1 MPEAVIVDAVR
12 TPVGRAFKGSLA
24 QLRPDETGA
33 FIIDQLLERHPDV
46 APDSVEEVVAGCG
59 LPQGKQAF
67 NIGRIMVLLSEKLPE
82 TTNGSTVS
90 RYCAS
95 GLDAIRIAANHV
107 VAGQGDTYIAAGV
120 EFVSQYNER
129 QEAAGEADQNE
140 KLQGKE
146 PGQPNAY
153 IAMGLTA
160 ENVADRY
167 EVSRAEMDK
176 YAQRSQELAVKS
188 QEDGFF
194 DREIVPV
201 TTPDGNEVA
210 KDDGPRAS
218 STLEKLSQLPPAFR
232 EDGKVTAGN
241 SCPLNDGAAAA
252 LIMSADRAKEL
263 GLRPRARIIT
273 AATWGNEPE
282 YMGVAPIGAIGKALD
297 RAGMTIDNID
307 TVELNEAFAAQVI
320 PIMAE
325 CNIPLEKMN
334 PHGGAI
340 ALGHPFG
347 MTGVRIMTTLLNGL
361 ETDDKTIG
369 LETMCVAG
377 GQGEA
382 MIVERLS

>member
-1 MPEAVIVDAVR
+1 MPEAVIVDIAR
-12 TPVGRAFKGSLA
+12 TPVGRAFKGSIA
-24 QLRPDETGA
+24 SLRPDDTGA
-33 FIIDQLLERHPDV
+33 FIVDRLLERNPAVDP
-46 APDSVEEVVAGCG
+46 ASVEEVVAGCG
-59 LPQGKQAF
+59 LPQGRQAF
-67 NIGRIMVLLSEKLPE
+67 NIGRVIALLSERLPQE
-82 TTNGSTVS
+82 VNGSTVS

-95 GLDAIRIAANHV
+95 GLDAMRIAANNV
-107 VAGQGDTYIAAGV
+107 AAGQGDVYVAAGV

-129 QEAAGEADQNE
+129 QEAAGASDQNE
-140 KLQGKE
+140 RLQGRD
-146 PGQPNAY
+146 GDPNVY
-153 IAMGLTA
+153 VQMGDTA
-160 ENVADRY
+160 VNVAKRY
-167 EVSRAEMDK
+167 EVSRADMDK
-176 YAQRSQELAVKS
+176 YAQRSQELAVQS

-201 TTPDGNEVA
+201 TLADGTEVA

-218 STLEKLSQLPPAFR
+218 SSLEKLSQLPEAF
-232 EDGKVTAGN
+232 EGGGGVTAGN

-252 LIMSADRAKEL
+252 LIMSADRASAL
-263 GLRPRARIIT
+263 GLKPRARILT
-273 AATWGNEPE
+273 AATAANEPE
-282 YMGVAPIGAIGKALD
+282 YMGVAPIPAIRKVLE
-297 RAGMTIDNID
+297 RAGMTIEDVG

-325 CNIPLEKMN
+325 CDIPLEKMN

-361 ETDDKTIG
+361 ESDDKTIG

-382 MIVERLS
+382 MIVERLG

>member
-1 MPEAVIVDAVR
+1 MIVDSVR

-33 FIIDQLLERHPDV
+33 FVIDQLLERHPDV

-82 TTNGSTVS
+82 TTNGSTVA

-95 GLDAIRIAANHV
+95 GLDAIRIAANSV

-140 KLQGKE
+140 KLQGKQ

-176 YAQRSQELAVKS
+176 YAQRSQELAVQS

-201 TTPDGNEVA
+201 TAPDGTQVA
-210 KDDGPRAS
+210 KDDGPRPS
-218 STLEKLSQLPPAFR
+218 STLEKLSQLEPAFR
-232 EDGKVTAGN
+232 EGGKVTAGN

-252 LIMSADRAKEL
+252 LVMSDAKAKEL
-263 GLRPRARIIT
+263 GLKPRARIIASAT
-273 AATWGNEPE
+273 AANEPE
-282 YMGVAPIGAIGKALD
+282 YMGVAPIWAIKKVLE
-297 RAGMTIDNID
+297 RAGMSIEDVD

-361 ETDDKTIG
+361 ESDDKTIG

-382 MIVERLS
+382 MLVERLS